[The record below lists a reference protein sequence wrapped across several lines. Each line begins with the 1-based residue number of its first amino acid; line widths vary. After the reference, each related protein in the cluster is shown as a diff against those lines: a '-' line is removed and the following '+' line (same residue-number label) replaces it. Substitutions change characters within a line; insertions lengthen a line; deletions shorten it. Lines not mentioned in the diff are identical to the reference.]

1 MLDFA
6 GFFENLKEKISD
18 LKDGL
23 FDWIEENRK
32 LAIIIAGLTL
42 VILICLI
49 LLIAFSS
56 SAKKNKTVKL
66 PEEELVIN
74 EQLLIPNG
82 PELPRD
88 YTLSRQT
95 KENWTDKELEPW
107 FATPSEKEINA
118 LSQSNDN
125 MINEIIK
132 AAP

>member
-1 MLDFA
+1 MDFA
-6 GFFENLKEKISD
+6 ALFENLKEKFSEI
-18 LKDGL
+18 KDAL
-23 FDWIEENRK
+23 IDWIDENRK
-32 LAIIIAGLTL
+32 LAAIMAGLIAI
-42 VILICLI
+42 ILICLI
-49 LLIAFSS
+49 ILAGAASSQKKKKAKVEKPQELI
-56 SAKKNKTVKL
+56 
-66 PEEELVIN
+66 ID

-95 KENWTDKELEPW
+95 KEKWSDEDVEPW
-107 FATPSEKEINA
+107 FTTPSEKEINA